1 MLQIANND
9 VTLLAWWLLLP
20 ALCCQCQF
28 IMSSFVHKN
37 MKCSHAWY
45 LPMMIMIT
53 KLYNTRQRLRTGLT
67 KYLAMI
73 LSMKIF
79 QAST

>member
-1 MLQIANND
+1 MFSCMVSADDDDDDL
-9 VTLLAWWLLLP
+9 
-20 ALCCQCQF
+20 
-28 IMSSFVHKN
+28 
-37 MKCSHAWY
+37 
-45 LPMMIMIT
+45 T